1 MNTPSTANSPVAGHA
16 PEGAEGGRGRSQFRL
31 LTQRRFGPFFA
42 TQLAGAFNDSFLKQL
57 VILLVTFHAAEYTTI
72 SAGLVA
78 NMAAGLF
85 ILPFVLFSAY
95 AGQLADRFDKAK
107 VIRAVKAAEVAIM
120 VVASAGFYM
129 KSLPVLLTSIFAM
142 GCHSAFFGPVKYS
155 LLPRVL
161 VKEELTGGNGL
172 LEMGTFLSILLGTLV
187 AGVIAAMTTNPL
199 WLAIA
204 LLGFAILGLAASL
217 FIPATGEAAPDL
229 KLRFSVVSETLA
241 TVKMSKRE
249 GEGVWNSL
257 LAISWFWFV
266 GAVVLSQI
274 PALGKDVLQGDTTV
288 VTVLLATFSI
298 GIATGSLLC
307 ERLSGHK
314 VEIGLVPIG
323 SIGLSVF
330 TADMAWSSDR
340 FAAAL
345 QTSASSAPLSWTQ
358 FLATSGSIHV
368 LADVSLLGLFG
379 GLFIVPLYAFV
390 QLRTAPERQSRII
403 SSNNIL
409 NAVAMVIAAGMSAGL
424 LAYGISVPGLIL
436 VCAGLN
442 ALVAIYI
449 YRTVPEFLW
458 RFLSWFVVH
467 AIYRLRITG
476 THNIPEEGPA
486 ILAPNHVSYVDAL
499 VLSAL
504 CPRPIRFVMDASI
517 FRVPVLSWLFRQV
530 NAIPIA
536 PAKKEPETLEK
547 ALASV
552 DAALRNGELVCVFPE
567 GALTRDGQL
576 AEFKPGIRRM
586 LDANPVP
593 VIPVGLNGLWDTAFA
608 RNGKTMG
615 ARLASLRPG
624 RGLDVNV
631 GAPLPSS
638 VTVDDL
644 RLKVQGLIGQVAPD
658 GAAQPAEVRG

>member
-1 MNTPSTANSPVAGHA
+1 MGRDNTMHDQAMNHSTSSDGAA
-16 PEGAEGGRGRSQFRL
+16 PSQFRL
-31 LTQRRFGPFFA
+31 LGQRRFAPFFV
-42 TQLAGAFNDSFLKQL
+42 TQFAGAFNDSFLKQL
-57 VILLVTFHAAEYTTI
+57 VILLVTFHATDYTMM

-120 VVASAGFYM
+120 VVASTGFYM

-187 AGVIAAMTTNPL
+187 AGVLAAVTTNPL
-199 WLAIA
+199 WLSIA
-204 LLGFAILGLAASL
+204 LLGFAVLGLASSL
-217 FIPATGEAAPDL
+217 FIPATGQAAPDL
-229 KLRFSVVSETLA
+229 KLRFSVVSETVA
-241 TVKMSKRE
+241 TVKMGKRE

-298 GIATGSLLC
+298 GIAAGSLLC
-307 ERLSGHK
+307 ERLSGRK

-323 SIGLSVF
+323 SIGLSLF
-330 TADMAWSSDR
+330 SGDLAWSCDR

-345 QTSASSAPLSWTQ
+345 HASAVGLPLTWAQ
-358 FLATSGSIHV
+358 FLATSGSVRV
-368 LADVSLLGLFG
+368 LGDVALLGLFG

-390 QLRTAPERQSRII
+390 QLRTAPQHQSRII
-403 SSNNIL
+403 GANNIL

-424 LAYGISVPGLIL
+424 LANGISVTGLIL

-467 AIYRLRITG
+467 VIYRLRTTG
-476 THNIPEEGPA
+476 THGIPEEGPA
-486 ILAPNHVSYVDAL
+486 LLTPNHVSYVDAL

-536 PAKKEPETLEK
+536 SAKKEPETLER
-547 ALASV
+547 ALAAV
-552 DAALRNGELVCVFPE
+552 DAALRDGELVCVFPE

-576 AEFKPGIRRM
+576 AEFKPDVRRM
-586 LDANPVP
+586 LDAFPVP
-593 VIPVGLNGLWDTAFA
+593 VIPIGLTGLWETAFA
-608 RNGKTMG
+608 RNGKGNG

-624 RGLDVNV
+624 RRLEVNI
-631 GAPLPSS
+631 GAPLPSDVS
-638 VTVDDL
+638 VDEL
-644 RLKVQGLIGQVAPD
+644 QLKVKGLLGLTGPVD
-658 GAAQPAEVRG
+658 EVRPAEMRDQ

>member
-1 MNTPSTANSPVAGHA
+1 MTHPASSDHA
-16 PEGAEGGRGRSQFRL
+16 SHSQFRL
-31 LTQRRFGPFFA
+31 LGQRRFGPFFA

-57 VILLVTFHAAEYTTI
+57 VILLVTFHATEYT
-72 SAGLVA
+72 SLSPGLVA
-78 NMAAGLF
+78 NLAAGLF

-95 AGQLADRFDKAK
+95 AGQLADRFDKAR

-120 VVASAGFYM
+120 MVASAGFYL
-129 KSLPVLLTSIFAM
+129 KSLPVLLASIFAM

-161 VKEELTGGNGL
+161 AKEELTGGNGL

-187 AGVIAAMTTNPL
+187 AGVIAAVTTNPL
-199 WLAIA
+199 WLSIA
-204 LLGFAILGLAASL
+204 LLGFAVLGLVSSL

-229 KLRFSVVSETLA
+229 KLRFSVVSETVA
-241 TVKMSKRE
+241 TVKMGKRE

-274 PALGKDVLQGDTTV
+274 PALGKDVLHGDTTV

-298 GIATGSLLC
+298 GIAAGSLLC

-323 SIGLSVF
+323 SIGLTVF
-330 TADMAWSSDR
+330 TADMAWSCDR
-340 FAAAL
+340 FASAL
-345 QTSASSAPLSWTQ
+345 QTLGTSLPLSWTQ
-358 FLATSGSIHV
+358 FLATSGSLRV
-368 LADVSLLGLFG
+368 LADVALLGVFG

-390 QLRTAPERQSRII
+390 QLRTAPQRQSRII
-403 SSNNIL
+403 SANNIL

-424 LAYGISVPGLIL
+424 LAAGVSVTGLIL

-442 ALVAIYI
+442 ALVALYI

-458 RFLSWFVVH
+458 RFVSWFVVH
-467 AIYRLRITG
+467 TLYRLRTSG
-476 THNIPEEGPA
+476 THHIPEEGAA

-536 PAKKEPETLEK
+536 SAKREPETLEK
-547 ALASV
+547 ALATV

-586 LDANPVP
+586 LDACPVP
-593 VIPVGLNGLWDTAFA
+593 VIPVGLVGLWASAFA
-608 RNGKTMG
+608 RNGKSVG
-615 ARLASLRPG
+615 GRLASLRPG
-624 RGLDVNV
+624 RRLEAHV
-631 GAPLPSS
+631 GAPLPAEVS
-638 VTVDDL
+638 VEEL
-644 RLKVQGLIGQVAPD
+644 RSKVQGLLGPVPPM
-658 GAAQPAEVRG
+658 GEVRTFEVRS

>member
-1 MNTPSTANSPVAGHA
+1 MNEPAIIQNSPSN
-16 PEGAEGGRGRSQFRL
+16 GASPSQFRL
-31 LTQRRFGPFFA
+31 LGQRRFGPFFA

-57 VILLVTFHAAEYTTI
+57 VILLVTFHATEYTTM

-78 NMAAGLF
+78 NLAAGLF

-161 VKEELTGGNGL
+161 AREELTGGNGL

-187 AGVIAAMTTNPL
+187 AGVIAAMTTDPL
-199 WLAIA
+199 WLSIA
-204 LLGFAILGLAASL
+204 LLGFAILGLASSL

-229 KLRFSVVSETLA
+229 KLRFSVVSETIA
-241 TVKMSKRE
+241 TVKMGKRE

-288 VTVLLATFSI
+288 VTILLATFSV
-298 GIATGSLLC
+298 GIAAGSLLC

-323 SIGLSVF
+323 SIGLSLF
-330 TADMAWSSDR
+330 TADLAWSCDR
-340 FAAAL
+340 FATAL
-345 QTSASSAPLSWTQ
+345 HASAVNLPLSWTQ
-358 FLATSGSIHV
+358 FLATNGSIRV
-368 LADVSLLGLFG
+368 LGAVALLGMFG

-390 QLRTAPERQSRII
+390 QLRTASERQSRII

-467 AIYRLRITG
+467 AIYRLRTTG

-536 PAKKEPETLEK
+536 SAKKEPETLER
-547 ALASV
+547 ALAAV
-552 DAALRNGELVCVFPE
+552 DKALRNGELVCVFPE
-567 GALTRDGQL
+567 GGLTQDGL
-576 AEFKPGIRRM
+576 LNEFKPGIRRM
-586 LDANPVP
+586 LDAYPVP
-593 VIPVGLNGLWDTAFA
+593 VIPVGLIGLWETAFS
-608 RNGKTMG
+608 RSGKSAG

-624 RGLDVNV
+624 RKLDANV
-631 GAPLPSS
+631 GALLPHDVS
-638 VTVDDL
+638 VEEL
-644 RLKVQGLIGQVAPD
+644 RFTVQGLL
-658 GAAQPAEVRG
+658 GAAPEAGLAQASQARG

>member
-1 MNTPSTANSPVAGHA
+1 MTQASHGDHASP
-16 PEGAEGGRGRSQFRL
+16 SQFRL
-31 LTQRRFGPFFA
+31 LGQRRFGPFFA

-57 VILLVTFHAAEYTTI
+57 VILLVTFHATDYTTM

-78 NMAAGLF
+78 NLAAGLF

-95 AGQLADRFDKAK
+95 AGQLADRFDKAR
-107 VIRAVKAAEVAIM
+107 VIRAVKASEVAIM

-129 KSLPVLLTSIFAM
+129 KSLPVLLTAIFAM

-161 VKEELTGGNGL
+161 AKEELTGGNGL

-187 AGVIAAMTTNPL
+187 AGVIAAVTTNPL
-199 WLAIA
+199 WLSIA
-204 LLGFAILGLAASL
+204 LLGFAVLGLVSSL

-229 KLRFSVVSETLA
+229 KLRFSVVSETVA
-241 TVKMSKRE
+241 TVKMGKHE

-274 PALGKDVLQGDTTV
+274 PALGKDVLHGDTTV

-298 GIATGSLLC
+298 GIAAGSLLC

-323 SIGLSVF
+323 SIGLTLF
-330 TADMAWSSDR
+330 TADLAWSCER
-340 FAAAL
+340 FAAAIHTAAV
-345 QTSASSAPLSWTQ
+345 QGPLSWTQ
-358 FLATSGSIHV
+358 FLATSGSVRV
-368 LADVSLLGLFG
+368 LSDVALLGLFG

-390 QLRTAPERQSRII
+390 QLRTAPQRQSRII
-403 SSNNIL
+403 SANNIL

-424 LAYGISVPGLIL
+424 LAYGVSVTGLIL

-442 ALVAIYI
+442 ALVAVYI

-458 RFLSWFVVH
+458 RFVSWFVVH
-467 AIYRLRITG
+467 ALYRLRTTG
-476 THNIPEEGPA
+476 THHIPEEGPA

-536 PAKKEPETLEK
+536 SAKREPETLEK
-547 ALASV
+547 ALATV

-586 LDANPVP
+586 LDACPVP
-593 VIPVGLNGLWDTAFA
+593 VIPIGLVGLWDTAFA
-608 RNGKTMG
+608 RNGKSAG

-624 RGLDVNV
+624 RRLEAHV
-631 GAPLPSS
+631 GAPLPADVS
-638 VTVDDL
+638 VDEL
-644 RLKVQGLIGQVAPD
+644 RGRVQALLGPVQSADQVHPL
-658 GAAQPAEVRG
+658 GVRG

>member
-1 MNTPSTANSPVAGHA
+1 MSDSSHT
-16 PEGAEGGRGRSQFRL
+16 SQFAL
-31 LTQRRFGPFFA
+31 LGQRRFGPFFA

-57 VILLVTFHAAEYTTI
+57 VILLVTFHATEYTTL

-95 AGQLADRFDKAK
+95 AGQLADRFDKAR

-161 VKEELTGGNGL
+161 AKEELTGGNGL

-187 AGVIAAMTTNPL
+187 AGVMAAMTTNPL
-199 WLAIA
+199 WLSIA
-204 LLGFAILGLAASL
+204 LLAFAILGLASSL

-241 TVKMSKRE
+241 TVKMGKRE

-266 GAVVLSQI
+266 GAVVLSHI
-274 PALGKDVLQGDTTV
+274 PGLGKEVLQGDTTV

-298 GIATGSLLC
+298 GIAAGSLLC

-323 SIGLSVF
+323 SIGLSLF
-330 TADMAWSSDR
+330 TADLAWSCDS

-345 QTSASSAPLSWTQ
+345 HASSASLPLTWTQ
-358 FLATSGSIHV
+358 FLATSGSLRV
-368 LADVSLLGLFG
+368 LGDVALLGLFG

-403 SSNNIL
+403 SANNIL

-424 LAYGISVPGLIL
+424 LAYGVSVTSIILI
-436 VCAGLN
+436 CAGLN

-467 AIYRLRITG
+467 TIYRLRTTG
-476 THNIPEEGPA
+476 AHHIPEEGPA
-486 ILAPNHVSYVDAL
+486 LLAPNHVSYVDAL

-536 PAKKEPETLEK
+536 SAKKEPETLER
-547 ALASV
+547 ALAAV

-593 VIPVGLNGLWDTAFA
+593 VIPVGLSGLWETAFA
-608 RNGKTMG
+608 RNGKSTA
-615 ARLASLRPG
+615 ARLGSLRPG
-624 RGLDVNV
+624 RRLEVKV
-631 GAPLPSS
+631 GAPLPHD
-638 VTVDDL
+638 VGVEEL
-644 RLKVQGLIGQVAPD
+644 RAKVQGLLDPVA
-658 GAAQPAEVRG
+658 AASRPQPSEARG

>member
-1 MNTPSTANSPVAGHA
+1 MNNAANASDAQARSAAAGDQG
-16 PEGAEGGRGRSQFRL
+16 PSQFRL
-31 LTQRRFGPFFA
+31 LGQRRFGPFFA

-57 VILLVTFHAAEYTTI
+57 VILLVTFHSVEYTTL
-72 SAGLVA
+72 APGLVA
-78 NMAAGLF
+78 NLAAGLF

-95 AGQLADRFDKAK
+95 AGQLADRFDKAR
-107 VIRAVKAAEVAIM
+107 VIRAIKAVEVAIM
-120 VVASAGFYM
+120 VMASAGFYM
-129 KSLPVLLTSIFAM
+129 KSLPILLTSIFAM
-142 GCHSAFFGPVKYS
+142 GGHSAFFGPVKYS

-161 VKEELTGGNGL
+161 AKEELTGGNGL

-199 WLAIA
+199 WLSIA
-204 LLGFAILGLAASL
+204 LLGFAVLGLASSL
-217 FIPATGEAAPDL
+217 FIPATGEAAPNL

-298 GIATGSLLC
+298 GIAAGSLLC

-358 FLATSGSIHV
+358 FLVTSGSIHV
-368 LADVSLLGLFG
+368 LADVALLGLFG

-467 AIYRLRITG
+467 AVYRLRTTG

-504 CPRPIRFVMDASI
+504 SPRPIRFVMDAGI
-517 FRVPVLSWLFRQV
+517 FKVPVLSWLFRQV

-536 PAKKEPETLEK
+536 SAKTDPEMLTK

-552 DAALRNGELVCVFPE
+552 EAALRNGEVVCIFPE
-567 GALTRDGQL
+567 GRLTRDGKL
-576 AEFKPGIRRM
+576 GDFKPGIRKM
-586 LDANPVP
+586 LDKCPVP
-593 VIPVGLNGLWDTAFA
+593 VVPIGLVGLWGSTYA
-608 RNGKTMG
+608 RNGRSILD
-615 ARLASLRPG
+615 RLVNLKPG
-624 RGLDVNV
+624 RKIAANIGT
-631 GAPLPSS
+631 PLPPS
-638 VTVDDL
+638 VAVDEL
-644 RLKVQGLIGQVAPD
+644 RDKVQRLLNQV
-658 GAAQPAEVRG
+658 

>member
-1 MNTPSTANSPVAGHA
+1 MSNPTVTHSTDAA
-16 PEGAEGGRGRSQFRL
+16 PAAHGPAPAHSQFRL
-31 LTQRRFGPFFA
+31 LVQRRFGPFFA

-57 VILLVTFHAAEYTTI
+57 VILLVTFHATDYTTL

-107 VIRAVKAAEVAIM
+107 VIRAVKMAEVAIM
-120 VVASAGFYM
+120 VVASAGFFM
-129 KSLPVLLTSIFAM
+129 KSLPVLLASIFAM

-161 VKEELTGGNGL
+161 AKEELTGGNGL

-187 AGVIAAMTTNPL
+187 AGVLAAMTTNPL
-199 WLAIA
+199 WLSLA
-204 LLGFAILGLAASL
+204 LLGFAVLGLASSL

-229 KLRFSVVSETLA
+229 KLHFSVVSETIA
-241 TVKMSKRE
+241 TVKMGQRE

-257 LAISWFWFV
+257 LAISWFWFI

-274 PALGKDVLQGDTTV
+274 PALGKDLLQGDTTV
-288 VTVLLATFSI
+288 VTVLLATFSV
-298 GIATGSLLC
+298 GIAVGSLLC

-330 TADMAWSSDR
+330 TADLALSADR
-340 FAAAL
+340 FAVL
-345 QTSASSAPLSWTQ
+345 LASSATAAPLDWTH
-358 FLATSGSIHV
+358 FLAMSGSLRV
-368 LADVSLLGLFG
+368 LGDIALLGVFG

-390 QLRTAPERQSRII
+390 QLRTAPQRQSRII
-403 SSNNIL
+403 SANNIL
-409 NAVAMVIAAGMSAGL
+409 NALFMVVAAGMSAGL
-424 LAYGISVPGLIL
+424 LAAGLSVTGLIL
-436 VCAGLN
+436 VCAALN
-442 ALVAIYI
+442 AVVALYI
-449 YRTVPEFLW
+449 YKTVPEFLW

-467 AIYRLRITG
+467 AIYRLRSTG
-476 THNIPEEGPA
+476 TAHIPEDGPA

-536 PAKKEPETLEK
+536 SAKREPETLEK
-547 ALASV
+547 AMAAV

-567 GALTRDGQL
+567 GALTRDGQV

-586 LDANPVP
+586 LDATPVP
-593 VIPVGLNGLWDTAFA
+593 VIPIGLSGLWETAFA
-608 RNGKTMG
+608 RNGKSLG
-615 ARLASLRPG
+615 ARLTSLRPG
-624 RGLDVNV
+624 RRLEVNV
-631 GAPLPSS
+631 GAPQSAE
-638 VTVDDL
+638 VDIEVLRSKVLDL
-644 RLKVQGLIGQVAPD
+644 VQPRGP
-658 GAAQPAEVRG
+658 QPASRPTQARS

>member
-1 MNTPSTANSPVAGHA
+1 MSSHPSVPHASSAAPATPAPTA
-16 PEGAEGGRGRSQFRL
+16 SQFRL

-57 VILLVTFHAAEYTTI
+57 VILLVTFHSTDYTTL
-72 SAGLVA
+72 SPGLVA
-78 NMAAGLF
+78 NAAAGLF

-95 AGQLADRFDKAK
+95 AGQLADRFDKAR
-107 VIRAVKAAEVAIM
+107 VIRLVKMAEVVIM
-120 VVASAGFYM
+120 AVASVGFFL
-129 KSLPVLLTSIFAM
+129 KSLPVLLVSIFAM

-161 VKEELTGGNGL
+161 MKEELTGGNGL

-187 AGVIAAMTTNPL
+187 AGVLAAMTTNPL
-199 WLAIA
+199 WLSLA
-204 LLGFAILGLAASL
+204 LLGFAVLGLVSSW

-229 KLRFSVVSETLA
+229 KLHFSVVSETIA
-241 TVKMSKRE
+241 TVKMGKHE
-249 GEGVWNSL
+249 GKGVWNSL
-257 LAISWFWFV
+257 LAISWFWFI

-274 PALGKDVLQGDTTV
+274 PALGKELLHGDTTV
-288 VTVLLATFSI
+288 VTLLLATFSI
-298 GIATGSLLC
+298 GIAAGSLLC

-314 VEIGLVPIG
+314 VEIGLVPVG

-330 TADMAWSSDR
+330 TADLAFSADR
-340 FAAAL
+340 FAERFTALMQSGAA
-345 QTSASSAPLSWTQ
+345 QAPLDWTH
-358 FLATSGSIHV
+358 FLALSGSWRV
-368 LADVSLLGLFG
+368 LGDIALVGVFG

-390 QLRTAPERQSRII
+390 QLWTSPQRQSRII
-403 SSNNIL
+403 SANNIL
-409 NAVAMVIAAGMSAGL
+409 NALFMVVAAGLSGGL
-424 LAYGISVPGLIL
+424 LAAGLSVTGLIL
-436 VCAGLN
+436 VCATLN
-442 ALVAIYI
+442 AVVALYI

-467 AIYRLRITG
+467 AIYRLRATG
-476 THNIPEEGPA
+476 KAHIPEEGAA

-536 PAKKEPETLEK
+536 SAKKEPATLEK
-547 ALASV
+547 ALAAV
-552 DAALRNGELVCVFPE
+552 EEALRQGELVCVFPE
-567 GALTRDGQL
+567 GALTRDGQV

-586 LDANPVP
+586 LDTTPVP
-593 VIPVGLNGLWDTAFA
+593 VIPIGLSGLWETAFA
-608 RNGKTMG
+608 RNGKSVG

-624 RGLDVNV
+624 RRLDVNV
-631 GAPLPSS
+631 GAPLNAS
-638 VTVDDL
+638 VDVETL
-644 RLKVQGLIGQVAPD
+644 RAQVVALSGS
-658 GAAQPAEVRG
+658 GAATRST

>member
-1 MNTPSTANSPVAGHA
+1 MSETQHS
-16 PEGAEGGRGRSQFRL
+16 SQFAL
-31 LTQRRFGPFFA
+31 LGQRRFAPFFV

-57 VILLVTFHAAEYTTI
+57 VILLVTFHATEYTTL

-78 NMAAGLF
+78 NLAAGLF

-95 AGQLADRFDKAK
+95 AGQLADRFDKAR
-107 VIRAVKAAEVAIM
+107 VIRAIKAAEVAIM

-129 KSLPVLLTSIFAM
+129 KSLPVLLASIFTM

-161 VKEELTGGNGL
+161 MKDELTGGNGL

-187 AGVIAAMTTNPL
+187 AGVLAAVTTHPL
-199 WLAIA
+199 WLSLA
-204 LLGFAILGLAASL
+204 LLGFATLGLVSGL

-229 KLRFSVVSETLA
+229 KLHFSVVSETVA
-241 TVKMSKRE
+241 TVKMGKRE

-274 PALGKDVLQGDTTV
+274 PALGKDVLHGDTTV

-298 GIATGSLLC
+298 GIAAGSLLC
-307 ERLSGHK
+307 ERLSGHR

-323 SIGLSVF
+323 SIGLSLF
-330 TADMAWSSDR
+330 TADLAWACDAFAATVQSSAAPLAWS
-340 FAAAL
+340 
-345 QTSASSAPLSWTQ
+345 Q
-358 FLATSGSIHV
+358 FLAMSGSVRV
-368 LADVSLLGLFG
+368 LADVALLGLFG
-379 GLFIVPLYAFV
+379 GIFIVPLYAFV

-403 SSNNIL
+403 SANNIL

-424 LAYGISVPGLIL
+424 LAYGLSVTGLIL

-467 AIYRLRITG
+467 AIYRLRATG
-476 THNIPEEGPA
+476 QEHLPEEGPA
-486 ILAPNHVSYVDAL
+486 LITPNHVSYVDAL

-536 PAKKEPETLEK
+536 SAKKEPATLEK
-547 ALASV
+547 ALAAI
-552 DAALRNGELVCVFPE
+552 DTALRNGELVCVFPE

-593 VIPVGLNGLWDTAFA
+593 VIPVGLSGLWETAFA
-608 RNGKTMG
+608 RNGKSVG
-615 ARLASLRPG
+615 GRLVSLRPG
-624 RGLDVNV
+624 RRLDVQV
-631 GAPLPSS
+631 GAALPPEVSIEE
-638 VTVDDL
+638 L
-644 RLKVQGLIGQVAPD
+644 RAKVQGLIGAAPV
-658 GAAQPAEVRG
+658 GGQTHTSTARG